1 MIYDHK
7 WRVLPDRETL
17 EKKRLRERREKFV
30 KMETMELAPD
40 GLRILPPADGICFPP
55 RDWTKNLSEEDR
67 QRRADARKI
76 FQNARSNKMLAR
88 EAQSEQQRQKEVERE
103 RRRLNDHCL
112 QSKGKAERFPW
123 DVISG
128 LPRDFEWAERF
139 AAAEEAKERLRASQ
153 HISRRRSYD
162 ILTGERRAQGPL
174 GQLAT
179 TATTSRK

>member
-40 GLRILPPADGICFPP
+40 GHGICFPP

-76 FQNARSNKMLAR
+76 FQNARRYTPCRGAICR
-88 EAQSEQQRQKEVERE
+88 
-103 RRRLNDHCL
+103 
-112 QSKGKAERFPW
+112 W
-123 DVISG
+123 
-128 LPRDFEWAERF
+128 
-139 AAAEEAKERLRASQ
+139 
-153 HISRRRSYD
+153 
-162 ILTGERRAQGPL
+162 
-174 GQLAT
+174 AT
-179 TATTSRK
+179 THTASYVRRYTQIEILMTSSQEKVKSTNRS